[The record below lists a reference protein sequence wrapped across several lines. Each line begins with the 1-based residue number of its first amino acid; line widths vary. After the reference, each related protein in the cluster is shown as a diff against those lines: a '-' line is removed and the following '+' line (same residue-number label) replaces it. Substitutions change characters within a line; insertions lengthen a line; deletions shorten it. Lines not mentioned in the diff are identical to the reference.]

1 MLTTPTELW
10 GGKNLNSRERAPSHP
25 PVDASFSWLVELQT
39 ICREIYSTFNWGKNY
54 ENFLQVCADLDIE
67 MKKLT
72 NFQRTRFANSVRFVF
87 INLRADYSAV
97 RQSLVNLIAAKE
109 NSSVAKVRGK
119 AEEAKCILRK
129 INSWGFL
136 FKPFRLC

>member
-1 MLTTPTELW
+1 
-10 GGKNLNSRERAPSHP
+10 
-25 PVDASFSWLVELQT
+25 
-39 ICREIYSTFNWGKNY
+39 
-54 ENFLQVCADLDIE
+54 

-72 NFQRTRFANSVRFVF
+72 NFQMTRFANSVRFVF

-119 AEEAKCILRK
+119 ADETKCILRK
-129 INSWGFL
+129 INSWVFSLSLSGCAEF
-136 FKPFRLC
+136 

>member
-1 MLTTPTELW
+1 
-10 GGKNLNSRERAPSHP
+10 
-25 PVDASFSWLVELQT
+25 
-39 ICREIYSTFNWGKNY
+39 
-54 ENFLQVCADLDIE
+54 

-72 NFQRTRFANSVRFVF
+72 NFQMTRFANSVRFVF

-119 AEEAKCILRK
+119 ADETKCILR
-129 INSWGFL
+129 NELLGFL